1 MKTVTFPISGMTCA
15 TCVATNEKALRALPF
30 VKEVAV
36 NLAAEKA
43 TVTYDD
49 GRGRFGDLVKAVR
62 GAGYDVPAQKA
73 VLRIG
78 EMTCATCV
86 ANVEDF
92 VGALPGVAS
101 IVVNLAAALARLEY
115 VPSVVSLAEVMGVIR
130 DLGYGA
136 EEEGAVARAERVSPA
151 LKRLLF
157 AAAFAAPLFAIAMF
171 LRFRYDGWV
180 MLALA
185 TPVQFWA
192 GWQFYVKT
200 ARGVRRGIL
209 GMDALIAMGTSTA
222 YGYSLYSLLFG
233 GAGHYYFETAAM
245 IITLILF
252 GRWLESRAKGRASA
266 AIQKLLE
273 LKPPTAHKF
282 VNGETHDIPVEE
294 VAVGDR
300 LLVKPGER
308 LPVDAEV
315 LEGSSAVDESML
327 TGEPMPVRKSAGDAV
342 VGGTVNQ
349 TGALTLVA
357 TKVGADTVLAQ
368 IVRMV
373 EEAQG
378 SKAPVQK
385 LADKVAGV
393 FVPSVIAVAVLTF
406 AAWLVTGRALE
417 PAIIAAVAVL
427 VIACPCALGLATP
440 TAVTVGTGKGA
451 ELGVLFRDAESLEL
465 MGRVTVVAFDKTG
478 TITKG
483 APAVVGYAPAEGVT
497 EEELATYAAAVER
510 LSEHP
515 LAAAVVAGAK
525 GRGLEP
531 RPARDFDAVAGRG
544 VTGTVGDERVF
555 VGSVRFLSENGVSL
569 DGLEGRLAE
578 MEGRGITAVAA
589 ARDGKLLGLIGVA
602 DRVKDDARETIS
614 ALAALGV
621 RAVMLTGDNEATAA
635 AIAEEVGIAEV
646 RARLLPGDKLDVLK
660 ELRGEDEVVA
670 MVGDGINDAPALAAA
685 DVGVAIGTGT
695 DIALE
700 AADVALMSGELA
712 GVARA
717 YRLSRKTLRNIKQN
731 LFFAFFYNSAAI
743 PLAALGFLNPM
754 IAAAAMAMSSVSVV
768 TNALRLRRFRD
779 N

>member
-30 VKEVAV
+30 VSEVSV
-36 NLAAEKA
+36 NLAAEKG

-49 GRGRFGDLVKAVR
+49 ARGRFGDVVKAVR
-62 GAGYDVPAQKA
+62 GVGYDVPTEKA

-86 ANVEDF
+86 ANIEDF

-101 IVVNLAAALARLEY
+101 IGVNLTAGLARLEY
-115 VPSVVSLAEVMGVIR
+115 VPSVVSLAEIKGVVR
-130 DLGYGA
+130 DLGYKA
-136 EEEGAVARAERVSPA
+136 EEERAVTRAERLSPA
-151 LKRLLF
+151 LKRLIF
-157 AAAFAAPLFAIAMF
+157 AAAFTAPLFVVAMF
-171 LRFRYDGWV
+171 LRFPHDGWV

-185 TPVQFWA
+185 TPVQFFA
-192 GWQFYVKT
+192 GWQFYVKS
-200 ARGVRRGIL
+200 ARGARRGIL
-209 GMDALIAMGTSTA
+209 GMDALIAMGTTTA
-222 YGYSLYSLLFG
+222 YLYSLYELLFG
-233 GAGHYYFETAAM
+233 SAGHYYFETAAM
-245 IITLILF
+245 IITLILL
-252 GRWLESRAKGRASA
+252 GRWLETRAKGRASA

-273 LKPPTAHKF
+273 LTPPTAHKF
-282 VNGETHDIPVEE
+282 ADGETHDISVED
-294 VAVGDR
+294 VVVDDR

-308 LPVDAEV
+308 VPVDGEV
-315 LEGSSAVDESML
+315 LEGTSAVDESML
-327 TGEPMPVRKSAGDAV
+327 TGEPMPVRKAGGDAV

-349 TGALTLVA
+349 TGAFTIVA

-385 LADKVAGV
+385 LADRVAGV
-393 FVPSVIAVAVLTF
+393 FVPSVIVVAALTL
-406 AAWLVTGRALE
+406 AAWLVTGHALE
-417 PAIIAAVAVL
+417 PAIIATVAVL

-465 MGRVTVVAFDKTG
+465 MGRVGVVAFDKTG

-483 APAVVGYAPAEGVT
+483 APTVVAYAPAEGVS
-497 EEELATYAAAVER
+497 EDELATFAAAVEQ

-515 LAAAVVAGAK
+515 IAAAVVAGAK
-525 GRGLEP
+525 ERGLEP
-531 RPARDFDAVAGRG
+531 PPVTDFDAVTGRG
-544 VTGTVGDERVF
+544 VTGTVGDDRVF
-555 VGSVRFLSENGVSL
+555 VGSIRFLNENGVSL

-589 ARDGKLLGLIGVA
+589 ARGGELLGLIGVA

-614 ALAALGV
+614 ALAAVGV

-635 AIAEEVGIAEV
+635 AIAGEVGISDV
-646 RARLLPGDKLDVLK
+646 RARLLPADKLEVLK
-660 ELRGEDEVVA
+660 SWKQKGEIVA

-700 AADVALMSGELA
+700 AADVALMSGDLA
-712 GVARA
+712 AVDRA

-731 LFFAFFYNSAAI
+731 LFFAFFYNAAAI
-743 PLAALGFLNPM
+743 PLAALGLLNPM

-768 TNALRLRRFRD
+768 TNALRLKRFKA
-779 N
+779 